1 MTKEEIFKSGFVVA
15 FINDYFEEKIHSYY
29 PDKDKLLYIL
39 SENDKEKQQVTKDK
53 IKSIKSEITDLGF
66 EDLSLSYLL
75 SCKSELKDHFIEPSK
90 RFEFWLN
97 RFAEEIG
104 YEIEELNPI
113 TKAICL
119 FNKIPELTVE
129 AINNECDFWKIYPNS
144 QTPKIQD
151 FVIIIPSEA
160 EILALIKYTIEE
172 YHRNE
177 YWEFDFE
184 EYKKYIELSKPIE
197 LLFNLSELL
206 VQLNRLEM
214 FKDFLNTE
222 NEPPQQ
228 IIPSK
233 PQLNA
238 SDLSEKINKH
248 FGFLNGNCP
257 RKHKQILK
265 NEDFNNLMKWT
276 IEYFEN
282 EFKVPEISKPIKVV
296 NTNKYFIVLSFRY
309 LFKELHKN
317 KSYPET
323 LFEFYKVVF
332 VKYSEDK
339 KSNFHSTPNNDEVK
353 KLMLIDY

>member
-29 PDKDKLLYIL
+29 PDKDRLLYIL

-66 EDLSLSYLL
+66 EDLSLTYLL
-75 SCKSELKDHFIEPSK
+75 SCKSELKHHFIEPSK

-97 RFAEEIG
+97 RFAEEFE

-129 AINNECDFWKIYPNS
+129 AINNECDFWETYPNS

-151 FVIIIPSEA
+151 FVVIIPSEA
-160 EILALIKYTIEE
+160 EILALIEYTIEE
-172 YHRNE
+172 YHKNE
-177 YWEFDFE
+177 YWEFNFE

-228 IIPSK
+228 IISSN

-238 SDLSEKINKH
+238 SDLSEKINEH
-248 FGFLNGNCP
+248 FGFFLRNCP
-257 RKHKQILK
+257 RKSKQILK
-265 NEDFNNLMKWT
+265 ERDYNKLIKWT
-276 IEYFEN
+276 IFYFEN
-282 EFKVPEISKPIKVV
+282 DFKLPEIAEPIKVV
-296 NTNKYFIVLSFRY
+296 NTNKTFVQLAFKY
-309 LFKELHKN
+309 LFKELHKSN
-317 KSYPET
+317 TFPKS
-323 LFEFYKVVF
+323 LFELYKNAF
-332 VKYSEDK
+332 EPYSEDK
-339 KSNFHSTPNNDEVK
+339 KETFDKVKNNDAVK
-353 KLMLIDY
+353 QLMKIDY

>member
-29 PDKDKLLYIL
+29 PDKDRLLYIL

-75 SCKSELKDHFIEPSK
+75 SCKSELKNHFIEPGK

-97 RFAEEIG
+97 RFAEEIE

-228 IIPSK
+228 IIPIQQVEFTFKNEFDLINEIEIFTHFKIGLVESK
-233 PQLNA
+233 MLSISELKKFLKA
-238 SDLSEKINKH
+238 SFENKKPPKKR
-248 FGFLNGNCP
+248 F
-257 RKHKQILK
+257 ILK
-265 NEDFNNLMKWT
+265 NVTTRKYVHRVFYEYYTNVAGKPHGKQKEYAKLLG
-276 IEYFEN
+276 EYFQGYN
-282 EFKVPEISKPIKVV
+282 SDTVKTNFSK
-296 NTNKYFIVLSFRY
+296 
-309 LFKELHKN
+309 
-317 KSYPET
+317 
-323 LFEFYKVVF
+323 
-332 VKYSEDK
+332 
-339 KSNFHSTPNNDEVK
+339 ST
-353 KLMLIDY
+353 Y